1 MSEKKEFKSLDVG
14 ASARIPWKIAKGLRE
29 NVGFKDDGSVELA
42 KNLEIDG
49 NVLSLNGGE
58 WGITPVVVYNG
69 VDDYG
74 DSGFILSSQKPYFDT
89 LDDNKVLYFAGLWL
103 NVTGNSDYT
112 GLATISNTIIIGE
125 NSNTK
130 IENGVLYLDNTN
142 DEYHNFYNGFAD
154 LDDTIY
160 RSKTA
165 QKQIVLHNLTLTANS
180 KTYNITLQSTNNIK
194 VDSIADLRTIL
205 NIKAT
210 TDSLIT
216 PVCASDLTSTAC
228 LQITT
233 ALCKIGADN
242 VTAVSDKVTTL

>member
-29 NVGFKDDGSVELA
+29 NVGFKDDGSVEIA

-49 NVLSLNGGE
+49 NVLTLNGKQ
-58 WGITPVVVYNG
+58 WGIMPVKIIRDNEEIE
-69 VDDYG
+69 DM
-74 DSGFILSSQKPYFDT
+74 GFIFGDIDYYIGEQGDIYMNAVIFFDT
-89 LDDNKVLYFAGLWL
+89 YNYEFSY
-103 NVTGNSDYT
+103 TNSI
-112 GLATISNTIIIGE
+112 AIFQAESE
-125 NSNTK
+125 TK
-130 IENGVLYLDNTN
+130 IENGILFLAENDYGKFTEDLYYPMSL
-142 DEYHNFYNGFAD
+142 EEGQRK
-154 LDDTIY
+154 IY
-160 RSKTA
+160 
-165 QKQIVLHNLTLTANS
+165 LHSLTLTANA
-180 KTYNITLQSTNNIK
+180 KTYNITLQSTDNLK

-242 VTAVSDKVTTL
+242 VTAVSDKVTIL

>member
-1 MSEKKEFKSLDVG
+1 MRILAPSEMLEKLKK
-14 ASARIPWKIAKGLRE
+14 
-29 NVGFKDDGSVELA
+29 NVGFKDDGSVEIA

-58 WGITPVVVYNG
+58 WGIMPVKIIRDNEKIE
-69 VDDYG
+69 DM
-74 DSGFILSSQKPYFDT
+74 GFIFGDIEYYIGEQGDIGLDAFIFFDT
-89 LDDNKVLYFAGLWL
+89 YNYEFRY
-103 NVTGNSDYT
+103 TNSIEI
-112 GLATISNTIIIGE
+112 LQPESE
-125 NSNTK
+125 TK
-130 IENGVLYLDNTN
+130 IENGILFLTENDYNKFTDDLYYPMSL
-142 DEYHNFYNGFAD
+142 EEGQRK
-154 LDDTIY
+154 IY
-160 RSKTA
+160 
-165 QKQIVLHNLTLTANS
+165 LHSLTLTANA
-180 KTYNITLQSTNNIK
+180 KTYNITLQSTDNIK

-205 NIKAT
+205 NINAT

>member
-29 NVGFKDDGSVELA
+29 NVGFKDDGSVEIA

-58 WGITPVVVYNG
+58 WGITPVIIVK
-69 VDDYG
+69 DDG
-74 DSGFILSSQKPYFDT
+74 SFQPPMLLLRVGKITQSQRTLHIPTSILFSPDEDICLTFSGFDFESDNDNTKVENNVLYLANNEYNTMVENNDFLALVDNVT
-89 LDDNKVLYFAGLWL
+89 LDD
-103 NVTGNSDYT
+103 
-112 GLATISNTIIIGE
+112 
-125 NSNTK
+125 
-130 IENGVLYLDNTN
+130 YLS
-142 DEYHNFYNGFAD
+142 
-154 LDDTIY
+154 
-160 RSKTA
+160 SKQDKLT
-165 QKQIVLHNLTLTANS
+165 LHNLTLTANS

>member
-29 NVGFKDDGSVELA
+29 NVGFKDDGSVEIA

-49 NVLSLNGGE
+49 NVLTLNGKR
-58 WGITPVVVYNG
+58 WGIMPVKVIRDNEKIE
-69 VDDYG
+69 DI
-74 DSGFILSSQKPYFDT
+74 GFIFGDIDYYIGEQGDIGLDAFIFFDT
-89 LDDNKVLYFAGLWL
+89 Y
-103 NVTGNSDYT
+103 DYEFRYT
-112 GLATISNTIIIGE
+112 NGIEILQPESE
-125 NSNTK
+125 TK
-130 IENGVLYLDNTN
+130 IENGILFLTENDYGKFSDSLYYPMSL
-142 DEYHNFYNGFAD
+142 EEGQRK
-154 LDDTIY
+154 IY
-160 RSKTA
+160 
-165 QKQIVLHNLTLTANS
+165 LHSLTLTANA
-180 KTYNITLQSTNNIK
+180 KTYNITLQSTNNLK

-205 NIKAT
+205 NINAT

-242 VTAVSDKVTTL
+242 VTAVSDKVTAL

>member
-1 MSEKKEFKSLDVG
+1 MRILTPSELIEKLKKN
-14 ASARIPWKIAKGLRE
+14 I
-29 NVGFKDDGSVELA
+29 GFKDNGSVEIA

-58 WGITPVVVYNG
+58 WGITPVIIYND
-69 VDDYG
+69 VDDYTDG
-74 DSGFILSSQKPYFDT
+74 GFILSSQKPYFDT
-89 LDDNKVLYFAGLWL
+89 LDDNKVLNFTGLWL
-103 NVTGNSDYT
+103 NVTDNSDYT
-112 GLATISNTIIIGE
+112 SIATTSNTIIIGE

-142 DEYHNFYNGFAD
+142 DEYSNFYDDFVD
-154 LDDTIY
+154 LDAIIY

>member
-29 NVGFKDDGSVELA
+29 NLGFKDNGSVEIA

-58 WGITPVVVYNG
+58 WGIMPIKVIRDNEEIE
-69 VDDYG
+69 DI
-74 DSGFILSSQKPYFDT
+74 GFIFGDIDYYIDEQGDIDLNAAIFFDT
-89 LDDNKVLYFAGLWL
+89 YNYEFRYANGIEIFQPESK
-103 NVTGNSDYT
+103 
-112 GLATISNTIIIGE
+112 
-125 NSNTK
+125 TK
-130 IENGVLYLDNTN
+130 IENGILFLTENDYSKFSDDLYYPMSS
-142 DEYHNFYNGFAD
+142 EEGQRK
-154 LDDTIY
+154 IY
-160 RSKTA
+160 
-165 QKQIVLHNLTLTANS
+165 LHSLTLTANA
-180 KTYNITLQSTNNIK
+180 KTYNITLQSTDNIK

-205 NIKAT
+205 NINAT

-216 PVCASDLTSTAC
+216 PVCASDLTSAAC
-228 LQITT
+228 LQVTT